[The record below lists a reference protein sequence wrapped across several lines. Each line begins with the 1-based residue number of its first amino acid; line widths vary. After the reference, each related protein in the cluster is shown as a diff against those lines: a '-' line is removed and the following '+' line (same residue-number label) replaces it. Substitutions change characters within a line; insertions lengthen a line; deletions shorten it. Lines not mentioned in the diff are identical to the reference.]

1 MTSHRNKA
9 TSKWPRSSS
18 FFSKPAFKCCAPLFD
33 NITSIEPDRG
43 ELTLVGFSPAPQG
56 CQHIHMMLPW
66 PSLWAEVA
74 YFTKSYTRL
83 AMCSSTALPRTFSGI
98 ANHVPSSKFVCSEQ
112 MWAFR
117 KCRVCETFQGATE
130 GHRIFLWGQQQ
141 FWFQTGPS
149 RKRICV
155 IHTSLT
161 SATCSTP
168 SIIIEKCSKHFSP
181 EAKCLLTPFPPQVSR
196 STHENWLGRSQAAG
210 GTGRHHSAAASQK
223 GGPFFG
229 HPLSTDLSWRSQKWD
244 RKTAPIL
251 RLFSAPWLTKRTS
264 PEANFCSMHREKK
277 GALRR
282 RVFCCATVWTRHCR
296 AATRACAACA
306 AAAFGHGFA
315 VCGNPSRDVFKAGGW
330 LTPLHT
336 DSLRRRRR
344 SESCRA

>member
-1 MTSHRNKA
+1 MRLSDGSSLYWTGGGLTVKNELWKRALAPGAGTRQAA
-9 TSKWPRSSS
+9 TGGTRRRAAGGRRQAPREGPQAAGS
-18 FFSKPAFKCCAPLFD
+18 PG
-33 NITSIEPDRG
+33 RG
-43 ELTLVGFSPAPQG
+43 
-56 CQHIHMMLPW
+56 
-66 PSLWAEVA
+66 
-74 YFTKSYTRL
+74 
-83 AMCSSTALPRTFSGI
+83 
-98 ANHVPSSKFVCSEQ
+98 
-112 MWAFR
+112 
-117 KCRVCETFQGATE
+117 QGA
-130 GHRIFLWGQQQ
+130 R
-141 FWFQTGPS
+141 
-149 RKRICV
+149 
-155 IHTSLT
+155 
-161 SATCSTP
+161 
-168 SIIIEKCSKHFSP
+168 
-181 EAKCLLTPFPPQVSR
+181 
-196 STHENWLGRSQAAG
+196 GRSQAAG

>member
-196 STHENWLGRSQAAG
+196 STHENWLLIVVVELDSLQHWRRIAG
-210 GTGRHHSAAASQK
+210 GRLRQPGAR
-223 GGPFFG
+223 
-229 HPLSTDLSWRSQKWD
+229 DL
-244 RKTAPIL
+244 RKTEV
-251 RLFSAPWLTKRTS
+251 LFEDQEERVVLPPRIRHELDGHVLTV
-264 PEANFCSMHREKK
+264 AY
-277 GALRR
+277 G
-282 RVFCCATVWTRHCR
+282 V
-296 AATRACAACA
+296 
-306 AAAFGHGFA
+306 
-315 VCGNPSRDVFKAGGW
+315 
-330 LTPLHT
+330 LHK
-336 DSLRRRRR
+336 
-344 SESCRA
+344 